1 MLPYFSI
8 FIATCA
14 GFLVGFVWYSPYI
27 CMNLWLKGKGVTKET
42 LPVRSRTYIAQT
54 NVYSFI
60 AHLCIALTLS
70 VVFTLLSVKDVKTAV
85 TLGTLLA
92 FGFIVSSRFVDMLY
106 TVDGVHYDKKNQS
119 LFLVTSGYY
128 ITTVAVMS
136 YTLAVLSIL

>member
-1 MLPYFSI
+1 
-8 FIATCA
+8 
-14 GFLVGFVWYSPYI
+14 
-27 CMNLWLKGKGVTKET
+27 MNLWLQGKGITKDA
-42 LPVRSRTYIAQT
+42 LPKRSRVYLVQT

-70 VVFTLLSVKDVKTAV
+70 VIFTLLSVNDAKTAV
-85 TLGTLLA
+85 TLGVLLA

-128 ITTVAVMS
+128 IVTVAVMS
-136 YTLAVLSIL
+136 YMLAILPIL

>member
-1 MLPYFSI
+1 
-8 FIATCA
+8 
-14 GFLVGFVWYSPYI
+14 
-27 CMNLWLKGKGVTKET
+27 
-42 LPVRSRTYIAQT
+42 
-54 NVYSFI
+54 
-60 AHLCIALTLS
+60 
-70 VVFTLLSVKDVKTAV
+70 VFTLLSVKDVKTAV